1 MIQIAALESNF
12 KETTVTHEKVA
23 FVTGSSRG
31 IGAAIAKRLGESGY
45 KLVVHGRKPSPELDE
60 VKSCLDKLGVSHR
73 NVYFDFNDI
82 VQGCDIAAEVFQKFG
97 RVDCVVSNAGAA
109 PLKRGDCLDLEI
121 DALDFLYRSNLRGPF
136 LLNQALAK
144 CMMNKQKNNGSSFI
158 FITSSNAHAVSIQR
172 ADYCMF
178 KAAASM
184 MAKAFAVR
192 LAEAGISVYE
202 IRPGLIYT
210 DMTKGV
216 KEYYDKKL
224 QDGFSLNNRWGVPDD
239 VARAVSSIAS
249 GNFAFSTGSTFYVDG
264 GLLVPHY

>member
-1 MIQIAALESNF
+1 VSQTWVQKNNF
-12 KETTVTHEKVA
+12 KEITMAHKKVA

-31 IGAAIAKRLGESGY
+31 IGAAIARRLGENGY
-45 KLVVHGRKPSPELDE
+45 DLVLHGRKPSPQLDE
-60 VKSCLDKLGVSHR
+60 VKRCLDKLSVAHAT
-73 NVYFDFNDI
+73 VYFDLNDI
-82 VQGCDIAAEVFQKFG
+82 RQGDVIAAEVFQKFG

-109 PLKRGDCLDLEI
+109 PLKRGDFLDLGV

-136 LLNQALAK
+136 LINQALAK
-144 CMMNKQKNNGSSFI
+144 YMMNNQKNYGSSFI

-172 ADYCMF
+172 TDYCMF

-239 VARAVSSIAS
+239 VARAVGSIAS
-249 GNFAFSTGSTFYVDG
+249 GDFAFSTGSIFYVDG
-264 GLLVPHY
+264 GLFVPHY

>member
-1 MIQIAALESNF
+1 MTH
-12 KETTVTHEKVA
+12 ETVPHEKVA

-31 IGAAIAKRLGESGY
+31 IGAAIAKRLGEQAY
-45 KLVVHGRKPSPELDE
+45 KLVLHGRKPSPELDE
-60 VKSCLDKLGVSHR
+60 VKNCLDKSGVAHDT
-73 NVYFDFNDI
+73 VHFDLYDI
-82 VQGCDIAAEVFQKFG
+82 GQGDDIAAEVFEKFG

-109 PLKRGDCLDLEI
+109 PLKRGDLLDLGD

-144 CMMNKQKNNGSSFI
+144 CMMHNQKNYSSSFI
-158 FITSSNAHAVSIQR
+158 FITSSNAVAVSIQR
-172 ADYCMF
+172 TDYCMF

-184 MAKAFAVR
+184 MAQAFAVR
-192 LAEAGISVYE
+192 LAEAGISAYE

-239 VARAVSSIAS
+239 VARAVGSIAA
-249 GNFAFSTGSTFYVDG
+249 GDFAFSTGSIFYVDG
-264 GLLVPHY
+264 GLLVANY